1 MSFPTPFL
9 FALTFIWPLL
19 LVGMTAW
26 APARQLAC
34 QLSPWA
40 ALPAM
45 TLAIFATP
53 EESLYLPWLL
63 LGSELELDDTGHS
76 FLILTALLWWLAGL
90 YAKAYIPQDEH
101 ARFFTFFNSAM
112 LGNVGL
118 ILAQDMLSFYLF
130 FTLMSFAAY
139 GLVVHQRDAA
149 SIRAGKIYIAL
160 VVTGEAALF
169 AALVSTALISGTLS
183 FDAARPMIAQ
193 SDELDWIVALAV
205 IGFGIKAGMIGL
217 HVWLPLAHPVA
228 PTPASA
234 VLSGAM
240 IKAGLL
246 GWLRLLPLGEV
257 MLYPWGTL
265 FIALGLTAAF
275 YAVVIGLMQ
284 RDAKTLLAYSSISQ
298 MGVLTAAVGLGLM
311 APNAWPGT
319 LAAIIVYTLHHGL
332 AKGTLFLGVGVLGMY
347 RGKSQRLAW
356 IGLWLPAL
364 ALAGA
369 PFTSGMVVK
378 SLLKMQT
385 LHAPET
391 WNMVFQALLPC
402 SAIATALLLGK
413 FLYLLLQPVN
423 SKQSKQTASFAMLAP
438 WVMLLITVA
447 SLPWWPLASQ
457 PDTWSND
464 ILLNSLWPIIIAGLI
479 MVASVTRDQWLPRRL
494 LTCHPP
500 SCWQSITT
508 FRVPA
513 GDLLIPVEQGTRH
526 ILDFTRRL
534 ASEQLPHWR
543 QSWELFIQRI
553 SARIESQ
560 SMSEHLESLLC
571 KWPIALSLF
580 ISLGLLLAWWS
591 LTA

>member
-1 MSFPTPFL
+1 M
-9 FALTFIWPLL
+9 
-19 LVGMTAW
+19 M
-26 APARQLAC
+26 
-34 QLSPWA
+34 
-40 ALPAM
+40 
-45 TLAIFATP
+45 LAIFATP

-63 LGSELELDDTGHS
+63 LGTELGLDDTGHT
-76 FLILTALLWWLAGL
+76 FLILTALLWWLAGF
-90 YAKAYIPQDEH
+90 YAKTYIPQHEH
-101 ARFFTFFNSAM
+101 ARFFSFFNSAM
-112 LGNVGL
+112 LGNAGL
-118 ILAQDMLSFYLF
+118 ILAQDMISFYLF

-139 GLVVHQRDAA
+139 GIVVHQRDAA
-149 SIRAGKIYIAL
+149 AFRAGKIYIIL
-160 VVTGEAALF
+160 VVIGEAALF
-169 AALVSTALISGTLS
+169 AALVSTAVISGTLS

-257 MLYPWGTL
+257 MLYPWGVL
-265 FIALGLTAAF
+265 FITLGLTAAF

-311 APNAWPGT
+311 APNAWPGI

-347 RGKSQRLAW
+347 RGKSRRLAW

-369 PFTSGMVVK
+369 PFTSGMVAK

-391 WNMVFQALLPC
+391 WNIVFQALLPC

-413 FLYLLLQPVN
+413 FLYLQLHPVE
-423 SKQSKQTASFAMLAP
+423 SRKFEKTGLFAMLAP
-438 WVMLLITVA
+438 WVMLLMAVA
-447 SLPWWPLASQ
+447 SLPWWPLSSQ

-479 MVASVTRDQWLPRRL
+479 MLASVTRDQWFPRRL
-494 LTCHPP
+494 LAFHPHGR
-500 SCWQSITT
+500 WQSITA

-513 GDLLIPVEQGTRH
+513 GDLLIPVEYGAHH
-526 ILDFTRRL
+526 ILSLIRRF
-534 ASEQLPHWR
+534 AGEQLPHWR
-543 QSWELFIQRI
+543 QSWELHMQRI
-553 SARIESQ
+553 RARIESQ
-560 SMSEHLESLLC
+560 QMSEHLESFLC
-571 KWPIALSLF
+571 KWPIALICF
-580 ISLGLLLAWWS
+580 ISLGLLLAWWG